1 VGDLLSWL
9 PEAFGVACGA
19 LGLYKARKAAAR
31 EQSTAELLAGAAA
44 EATVDLLLAKA
55 ADIERELGRAAG
67 GLVFLERL
75 ERDKAAAVAAGK
87 AAALEQHRTRRPPPA
102 R

>member
-1 VGDLLSWL
+1 MGDLLSWL

-19 LGLYKARKAAAR
+19 FGIYKARKAAAR
-31 EQSTAELLAGAAA
+31 EQSTAELVAGAAA
-44 EATVDLLLAKA
+44 EAMLDVMIAKA

-75 ERDKAAAVAAGK
+75 ERERDAAVAAGK
-87 AAALEQHRTRRPPPA
+87 AKALEQHRTRRAAPA